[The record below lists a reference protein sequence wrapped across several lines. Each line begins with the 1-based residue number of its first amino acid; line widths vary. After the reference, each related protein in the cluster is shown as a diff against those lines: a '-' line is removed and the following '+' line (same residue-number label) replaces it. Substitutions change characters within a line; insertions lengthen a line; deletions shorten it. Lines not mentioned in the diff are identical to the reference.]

1 MSDLN
6 FETQLFANGL
16 LTNLLIK
23 KLDYDTIE
31 VTLKRNMKDVNGKDV
46 VDNAYTMFFTVRQ
59 FNDFFQPLVNE
70 LKVRFDNDDIKS
82 K

>member
-6 FETQLFANGL
+6 FETQLYSSGL
-16 LTNLLIK
+16 LTDLKIK
-23 KLDYDTIE
+23 QLDYDTIE
-31 VTLKRNMKDVNGKDV
+31 VTLKRNMKDANGKSM
-46 VDNAYTMFFTVRQ
+46 VDNAYTMFFTTRQ
-59 FNDFFQPLVNE
+59 FKDFFQPIVNE